1 MRVTNRKNI
10 SFALVLVFLLFV
22 MCGCSGIAKGI
33 TQAFLE
39 NAETEDT
46 RKCEV
51 TGRAFSGLEHYL
63 NNPSYYE
70 VDGIIRPSTL
80 KILMVH
86 GIGSHQ
92 PGYSTRLAEN
102 LARKLDLNQIAEN
115 PKRILLRSD
124 QTLRK
129 DLGYLILQR
138 YLNIQS
144 GKEMIFAEL
153 TWDSIVEREK
163 SALDYDNSGEYKF
176 RRANI
181 NNSLKLFVNQTI
193 PDVLMYNGTSK
204 LDIQL
209 AIGQSMCW
217 LLGYDWMDLPHG
229 EYVCNT
235 ENSESLSR
243 VNDDVVFITHSLGSR
258 IVTDVLQ
265 LIAAKVSAK
274 ARTDSGYLLKKTI
287 LQQKEFPIFML
298 SNQLPLLQ
306 LGQDQPQVTN
316 KIDSICSP
324 DGQEQ
329 GERMFREVK
338 LIAFSDPND
347 VFSYAISRTFLNGHM
362 DSRLCPTLTN
372 IMLNVAPIKTVLGNE
387 FANPLSAHTEYDSD
401 ERVLD
406 LLTFGIGQPE
416 STELINNHCRW
427 VETILQKKN

>member
-1 MRVTNRKNI
+1 MLKNTAI
-10 SFALVLVFLLFV
+10 AATVGLLLWTLA
-22 MCGCSGIAKGI
+22 GCSGMAKGV

-39 NAETEDT
+39 NSAADDT

-51 TGRAFSGLEHYL
+51 KGRAFPGLEHYL
-63 NNPSYYE
+63 SHPSLYMVE
-70 VDGIIRPSTL
+70 GVLRPSTL

-86 GIGSHQ
+86 GIGSHR

-102 LARKLDLNQIAEN
+102 LAQKLDLKQIDEN
-115 PKRILLRSD
+115 PKRIVLRAD
-124 QTLRK
+124 QTTGR
-129 DLGYLILQR
+129 DLGFLILNR
-138 YLNIQS
+138 YLDRQS
-144 GKEMIFAEL
+144 GREMIFAEL

-163 SALDYDNSGEYKF
+163 SALDYDNSGEYNF

-217 LLGYDWMDLPHG
+217 LLGYDWPSLPQQGAHLCDG
-229 EYVCNT
+229 D
-235 ENSESLSR
+235 SPDSLSR

-258 IVTDVLQ
+258 ITTDVLQ
-265 LIAAKVSAK
+265 LIAAKVSDK
-274 ARTDSGYLLKKTI
+274 ARTDAEYLLKKDI
-287 LQQKEFPIFML
+287 LQHKEFPIFML

-306 LGQDQPQVTN
+306 MGQEQPQVTN
-316 KIDSICSP
+316 RIDAICTPGSQ
-324 DGQEQ
+324 DQA
-329 GERMFREVK
+329 ERMFKEIK

-347 VFSYAISRTFLNGHM
+347 LFSYAISGTFLNDHM

-372 IMLNVAPIKTVLGNE
+372 IMLNVAPVRTVLGNE

-406 LLTFGIGQPE
+406 LLTFGIGQ
-416 STELINNHCRW
+416 TETTAFIKDRCRW
-427 VETILQKKN
+427 LEALPSQEQK